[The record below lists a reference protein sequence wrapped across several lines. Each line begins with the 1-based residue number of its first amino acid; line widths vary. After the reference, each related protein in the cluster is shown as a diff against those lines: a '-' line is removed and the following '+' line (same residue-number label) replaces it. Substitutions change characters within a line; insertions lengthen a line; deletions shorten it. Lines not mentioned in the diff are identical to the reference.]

1 MPFIQHKNSRRV
13 GAGFLSGQRYAIRGT
28 IAPGARQ
35 RRRGIS
41 TSMRRARKQ
50 QLASRMIDRLGGGR
64 NGRTYLWALQSRSI
78 RMSSSEDS
86 AAAARPAAAGAEHIP
101 RPRARAAAATRRASA
116 AAMPARTTDPAQ
128 DLSGSAPLRSGQPLA
143 RADAGGWLSGC
154 RAAPVVKISR
164 RAAAPGPN

>member
-1 MPFIQHKNSRRV
+1 MALR
-13 GAGFLSGQRYAIRGT
+13 RYACDPIPRHD
-28 IAPGARQ
+28 
-35 RRRGIS
+35 
-41 TSMRRARKQ
+41 RARHEAEARRHFDKHAAGTQ
-50 QLASRMIDRLGGGR
+50 PGRSIGLERGQDRTD
-64 NGRTYLWALQSRSI
+64 RTYLWALQSRSI